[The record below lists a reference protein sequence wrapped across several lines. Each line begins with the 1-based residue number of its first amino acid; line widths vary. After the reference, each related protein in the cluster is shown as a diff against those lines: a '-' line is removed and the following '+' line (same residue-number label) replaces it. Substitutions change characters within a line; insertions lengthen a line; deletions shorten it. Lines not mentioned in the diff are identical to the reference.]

1 MGTLVHLR
9 LDRFI
14 SHLPQVL
21 NHRCTI
27 DLIGVFNDNTTFFRL
42 NPNSKHPAQLPQPF
56 MNRVVATASH
66 YILYLYNRFHLLAS
80 CQFSRHLFH
89 SVTTLTK

>member
-27 DLIGVFNDNTTFFRL
+27 DLIGVFNDNTTFF
-42 NPNSKHPAQLPQPF
+42 PVQPELQTPRTTAPTLYESSCC
-56 MNRVVATASH
+56 NRKP
-66 YILYLYNRFHLLAS
+66 L
-80 CQFSRHLFH
+80 H
-89 SVTTLTK
+89 SVPL

>member
-27 DLIGVFNDNTTFFRL
+27 DLIGVFNDNTTFSGSTRTPNTPHNCP
-42 NPNSKHPAQLPQPF
+42 NPL
-56 MNRVVATASH
+56 
-66 YILYLYNRFHLLAS
+66 
-80 CQFSRHLFH
+80 
-89 SVTTLTK
+89 

>member
-27 DLIGVFNDNTTFFRL
+27 DLIGVFNDNTTFIRF

-66 YILYLYNRFHLLAS
+66 YILYLYITVFISLLPVNFHAIYS
-80 CQFSRHLFH
+80 IP
-89 SVTTLTK
+89 